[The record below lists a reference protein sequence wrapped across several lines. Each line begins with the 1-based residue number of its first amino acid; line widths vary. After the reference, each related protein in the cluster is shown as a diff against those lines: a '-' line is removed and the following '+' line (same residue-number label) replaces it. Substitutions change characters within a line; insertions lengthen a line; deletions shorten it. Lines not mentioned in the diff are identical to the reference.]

1 MVVRML
7 REPVILFETLGMLC
21 KYFRNDSYTATADTL
36 ITKYGVALSDSQV
49 NELRSNAAIA
59 DQFMNAI
66 CFDLDRESEDCKF
79 FFEPFETGDPAEL
92 NCVARVLLLSIIGLK
107 KNGFDEAIEETKRR
121 WSEVKSSGLEVLEF
135 HMHGMNF
142 ESANGR
148 SLPSL
153 FEQIYALDYPQKAK
167 MDTFRVL
174 EKHEYYIDKLAD
186 IMRPYALRMQ
196 ENLDKLNPIYAF
208 MADNWEQYLRNMPAE
223 QVFTLLRIDEK
234 TQIHMLTEAAVSLFL
249 FNEIGKCFD
258 DIPASP
264 HELTTLYIGIALYPE
279 YTIAFKEQQAESI
292 ADRLKA
298 LADPVRMAILARLQ
312 KNPDYCLNIS
322 QTMDLNPGNVSR
334 HLTQLYENGLV
345 FREKRDGR
353 IYFGIN
359 YDAIKRTFDSYLSNI
374 NKP

>member
-21 KYFRNDSYTATADTL
+21 KYFRNDSYTATADAL

-59 DQFMNAI
+59 DQFMSDF

-79 FFEPFETGDPAEL
+79 FFAPFETGDPAEL
-92 NCVARVLLLSIIGLK
+92 NCVARVLLLSMIGLK
-107 KNGFDEAIEETKRR
+107 KTDFDDSVEETKRR
-121 WSEVKSSGLEVLEF
+121 WSEIKRAGLEVLEF
-135 HMHGMNF
+135 HMHGLSF
-142 ESANGR
+142 VSSNGR

-153 FEQIYALDYPQKAK
+153 FEQIYSLDYPQKAK

-174 EKHEYYIDKLAD
+174 EKHEYYIDKLAN

-196 ENLDKLNPIYAF
+196 ENLDKLNPVYAF
-208 MADNWEQYLRNMPAE
+208 MADNWEQHLRDMPAE

-234 TQIHMLTEAAVSLFL
+234 TQLHMLTEAAVSLFL
-249 FNEIGKCFD
+249 FNEIGNCFD

-279 YTIAFKEQQAESI
+279 YTIAFKEKQAERI
-292 ADRLKA
+292 ADRLKT
-298 LADPVRMAILARLQ
+298 LADPVRMAILARLKKQ
-312 KNPDYCLNIS
+312 PDYCLNIS
-322 QTMDLNPGNVSR
+322 QSMDLNPGNVSR
-334 HLTQLYENGLV
+334 HLTLLYENGLV

-359 YDAIKRTFDSYLSNI
+359 LDSIKRTFDAYMSSI
-374 NKP
+374 TE